1 MAVPVARYRFRSTW
15 HVTSPPADVYDVLSQ
30 PADYPLWWPQF
41 REVRKVDDRRHWTL
55 VRSFLPYD
63 IAYLL
68 TAEIAD
74 RGRGVLQ
81 GEVDGDIVG
90 RIRWQ
95 IDPGRYGT
103 VAYFEERVETQIDL
117 LNLLA
122 PFARLAFEA
131 NHRVMMR
138 DGLVGLKAF
147 LGARSLVGAQ

>member
-1 MAVPVARYRFRSTW
+1 M
-15 HVTSPPADVYDVLSQ
+15 DEQ
-30 PADYPLWWPQF
+30 
-41 REVRKVDDRRHWTL
+41 RHWTL

-74 RGRGVLQ
+74 RARGLLQ
-81 GEVDGDIVG
+81 AAVDGDIVG

-103 VAYFEERVETQIDL
+103 VAYFEERVETQVDL

-122 PFARLAFEA
+122 PIAWLAFEA

-147 LGARSLVGAQ
+147 LGARALVDVR

>member
-1 MAVPVARYRFRSTW
+1 
-15 HVTSPPADVYDVLSQ
+15 
-30 PADYPLWWPQF
+30 
-41 REVRKVDDRRHWTL
+41 VRKVDDRRHWTL

-95 IDPGRYGT
+95 IDPGRHGT
-103 VAYFEERVETQIDL
+103 VAHFEQRVETQVDL
-117 LNLLA
+117 LNVLA

-147 LGARSLVGAQ
+147 LGARSLVRVR

>member
-1 MAVPVARYRFRSTW
+1 M
-15 HVTSPPADVYDVLSQ
+15 D
-30 PADYPLWWPQF
+30 
-41 REVRKVDDRRHWTL
+41 ERRHWTL

-95 IDPGRYGT
+95 IDPGRRGT
-103 VAYFEERVETQIDL
+103 VAHFEQRVETQVDL

-122 PFARLAFEA
+122 PFAWLAFEA

-147 LGARSLVGAQ
+147 LGARSLVGAR